1 MSTLLEL
8 KNVGLTYQTIK
19 TETEAIKD
27 INFNVHH
34 GEFISIVGPS
44 GCGKTTILSMIAGL
58 LKPTTGEISID
69 GEKITKIST
78 NVGYMLQR
86 DNLFEWLSVYQ
97 NVCVG
102 IKINKNKN
110 CLSKDKI
117 KNLLKTYGLD
127 GFEKS
132 KPNEL
137 SGGMRQRVSLIR
149 TLALNPKLL
158 LLDEPFSALDYQ
170 TRLSVQND
178 IYSIIKSENK
188 TVILVTHDISEAIS
202 MSDKIVV
209 LTKRPGTIKTIINI
223 DFDKTLTPLERREI
237 PLFNEYFKV
246 LWEELQWKKL
256 KWNFQKTK
264 VLLPIKNLLNVN
276 ISKHF

>member
-8 KNVGLTYQTIK
+8 KDIGLTYQTIK
-19 TETEAIKD
+19 SETEAIK
-27 INFNVHH
+27 NTSFSVEQ
-34 GEFISIVGPS
+34 GEFVSIVGPS

-58 LKPTTGEISID
+58 LKPTSGEILLD
-69 GEKITKIST
+69 GEPVTKIST

-102 IKINKNKN
+102 IKINKNKK
-110 CLSKDKI
+110 CLSKDKL
-117 KNLLKTYGLD
+117 KELLTKYGLN

-132 KPNEL
+132 KPAEL

-170 TRLSVQND
+170 TRLAVQND
-178 IYSIIKSENK
+178 IFSILKSENK
-188 TVILVTHDISEAIS
+188 TAILVTHDISEAIS
-202 MSDKIVV
+202 MSDKIIV
-209 LTKRPGTIKTIINI
+209 LTKRPGTIKTIISL
-223 DFDKTLTPLERREI
+223 DFDKNLLPLERRETI
-237 PLFNEYFKV
+237 LFNEYFKT
-246 LWEELQWKKL
+246 LWEELQ
-256 KWNFQKTK
+256 
-264 VLLPIKNLLNVN
+264 
-276 ISKHF
+276 

>member
-1 MSTLLEL
+1 MSTLLKL
-8 KNVGLTYQTIK
+8 KNIGLTYQTIK
-19 TETEAIKD
+19 TETEAIKN
-27 INFNVHH
+27 INLSIDD

-58 LKPTTGEISID
+58 FKPTTGTILLD
-69 GEKITKIST
+69 GEPVTKVST

-110 CLSKDKI
+110 CLTKEKI
-117 KNLLKTYGLD
+117 KDLLNKYGLS

-132 KPNEL
+132 KPAEL

-170 TRLSVQND
+170 TRLAVQND
-178 IYSIIKSENK
+178 VFSILKSENK
-188 TVILVTHDISEAIS
+188 TAILVTHDISEAIS
-202 MSDKIVV
+202 MSDKIIV
-209 LTKRPGTIKTIINI
+209 LTKRPGTIKSILNLE
-223 DFDKTLTPLERREI
+223 FNKNLTPLKRREV
-237 PLFNEYFKV
+237 PLFNEYFKI
-246 LWEELQWKKL
+246 LWEELQ
-256 KWNFQKTK
+256 
-264 VLLPIKNLLNVN
+264 
-276 ISKHF
+276 